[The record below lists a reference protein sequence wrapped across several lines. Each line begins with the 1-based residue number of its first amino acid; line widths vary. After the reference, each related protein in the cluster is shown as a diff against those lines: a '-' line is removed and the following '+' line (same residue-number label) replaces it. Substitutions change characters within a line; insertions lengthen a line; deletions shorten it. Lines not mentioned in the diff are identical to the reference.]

1 MFEFEVNPGM
11 LNVVVA
17 IALSLIFEYV
27 PKVKDWYDYQP
38 DQVKKQIMLASLV
51 LTSTL
56 IFVGQCAG
64 WFATNLTCDV
74 RSAFQLVYMI
84 GIAIGVNQG
93 FHSLTK
99 RTKYA
104 RRRFDGR

>member
-17 IALSLIFEYV
+17 IALSLVFEYV
-27 PKVKDWYDYQP
+27 PKVRSWYAAQP
-38 DQVKKQIMLASLV
+38 EQVKKQIMLASLV

-64 WFATNLTCDV
+64 LFSTNLTCDV
-74 RSAFQLVYMI
+74 KSAVQLVYMI

-93 FHSLTK
+93 FHLLT
-99 RTKYA
+99 RRPRYT